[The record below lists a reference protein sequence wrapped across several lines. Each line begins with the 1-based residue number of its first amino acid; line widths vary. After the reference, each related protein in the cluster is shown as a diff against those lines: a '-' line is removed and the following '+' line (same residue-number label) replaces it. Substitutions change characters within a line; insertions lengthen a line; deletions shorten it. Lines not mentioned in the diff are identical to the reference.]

1 MNLRHLRIDT
11 SNPKWTN
18 LWVDVENRSLNVM
31 SSEVFRELD
40 DITRELMNSKEIK
53 PVVVRSAKA
62 RGYIVGADI
71 KEILTVENDAQ
82 TQAFLKLG
90 QDIYQAWE
98 NLSFPT
104 IAWIRGACLGGGL
117 EWALACQY
125 RFACSDSDT
134 LLGMPECK
142 LGLLPGWGGTQRL
155 PRWVGVA
162 EGWNMLAHGESITSQ
177 RALEIGLVDGL
188 WDSVREEDCLNRC
201 MDRILSHPGV
211 RSNEI
216 AASSDRLQQ
225 WKSISREIESADPA
239 QDTIT
244 PMVLRSREAIAQAI
258 TLGLEQGFPEGLRC
272 ERELFYGLLSQTDV
286 QQGLQRFA
294 PRRPPSSPS

>member
-1 MNLRHLRIDT
+1 MNLHHLRIDD

-40 DITRELMNSKEIK
+40 DITQGLVNSNQNK

-62 RGYIVGADI
+62 RGNIVGADI

-98 NLSFPT
+98 NLPFPT

-134 LLGMPECK
+134 VLGMPECK

-155 PRWVGVA
+155 PRWVGLI

-188 WDSVREEDCLNRC
+188 WDSDREEDCLNSYV
-201 MDRILSHPGV
+201 DRVLSHPGV
-211 RSNEI
+211 RSKEI
-216 AASSDRLQQ
+216 PASGDRLVQ
-225 WKSISREIESADPA
+225 WKSIQSGMNSADPT
-239 QDTIT
+239 QETIT
-244 PMVLRSREAIAQAI
+244 PMIHRSRETIAKAI
-258 TLGLEQGFPEGLRC
+258 TVGLENGFSEGMRC